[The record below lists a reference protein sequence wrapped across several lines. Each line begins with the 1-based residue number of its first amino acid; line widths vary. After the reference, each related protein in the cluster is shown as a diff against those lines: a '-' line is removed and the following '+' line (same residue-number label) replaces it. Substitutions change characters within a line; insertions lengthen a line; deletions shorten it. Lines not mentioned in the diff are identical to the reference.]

1 MRTFAST
8 ILSMLLCQLAVVSGI
23 AGQQTIPPKVPGFL
37 GSYHPFNGTAYG
49 GEGWSEGEPIQQA
62 FNFGQNAIISQASY
76 SGYTFAE
83 NVRNNCREW
92 DVNKLYGILRP
103 PTEKGVVNQP
113 KDTDPLKPF
122 NIEPGMVQGAHRFSE
137 LSKTCPQLT
146 GVIVDDFFNDYPKL
160 LTAEDVLDIKDALIG
175 KTVDASGHVDHS
187 SPATTP
193 DLKLYIV
200 VYEHQL
206 ARPLEET
213 VLNAIDG
220 VSFWTWKQNENFT
233 NFDTNVDAIKRR
245 FPGREVIAG
254 VYVYNGAQTPTPE
267 SVHHIIG
274 QAVEMYEAGKIDGLL
289 IFAGKILPGALG
301 RTRSPGIFGES
312 LLSFPGRRN
321 RARHRCENEEADRGG
336 ARDRLANHRRGKT
349 ACGKEVYR
357 WKGRIPF
364 RRMGSWTRR
373 IYDRDRTRPLG
384 AASEGWTSLG
394 QDRTSTGS
402 RAGAVTTAPPARFP
416 W

>member
-1 MRTFAST
+1 
-8 ILSMLLCQLAVVSGI
+8 MLLCQLAVVSGI
-23 AGQQTIPPKVPGFL
+23 AGQQTIPRKVPGFL
-37 GSYHPFNGTAYG
+37 GSYHPFKGTAYG
-49 GEGWSEGEPIQQA
+49 GERWSEGEPIQQA

-289 IFAGKILPGALG
+289 IFAAVWMSREKSSRERWDELGLPGYLG
-301 RTRSPGIFGES
+301 KVYYPFLGEGT
-312 LLSFPGRRN
+312 GRVIDAKTKKPIAGELVTVWRIT
-321 RARHRCENEEADRGG
+321 GG
-336 ARDRLANHRRGKT
+336 ARQLVARKFTDGKGEYRFGGWARGRAEYTIAIGRGRSAQRVKVGLRSGKT
-349 ACGKEVYR
+349 VPLPEVGL
-357 WKGRIPF
+357 GR
-364 RRMGSWTRR
+364 
-373 IYDRDRTRPLG
+373 
-384 AASEGWTSLG
+384 
-394 QDRTSTGS
+394 
-402 RAGAVTTAPPARFP
+402 
-416 W
+416 

>member
-1 MRTFAST
+1 MKTFAST
-8 ILSMLLCQLAVVSGI
+8 ILFMFLCQLAVVSGI
-23 AGQQTIPPKVPGFL
+23 AGQQTIPRKVPGFL
-37 GSYHPFNGTAYG
+37 GSYHPFKGTAYG
-49 GEGWSEGEPIQQA
+49 GEGWSDGEPIQQA

-122 NIEPGMVQGAHRFSE
+122 NIEPGMIQGAHRFSE
-137 LSKTCPQLT
+137 VSKSCPQLT

-175 KTVDASGHVDHS
+175 KTVDALGHVDHS

-213 VLNAIDG
+213 VLSAIDG

-233 NFDTNVDAIKRR
+233 NFDTNIDAIKRR

-254 VYVYNGAQTPTPE
+254 VYVYNGAETPTPE
-267 SVHHIIG
+267 SVRHIIG
-274 QAVEMYEAGKIDGLL
+274 QAVEMYGAGKIDGLL
-289 IFAGKILPGALG
+289 IFAAVWMSREKSSRERWDELGLPGYLG
-301 RTRSPGIFGES
+301 KVYYPFLGEGT
-312 LLSFPGRRN
+312 GRVIDAKTKKPI
-321 RARHRCENEEADRGG
+321 ARELVTVWRITGG
-336 ARDRLANHRRGKT
+336 ARQLVARKFTDGKGEYRFGGWARGRAEYTIAIGRGRSAQRVKVGLRSGKT
-349 ACGKEVYR
+349 VPLPEVR
-357 WKGRIPF
+357 LGR
-364 RRMGSWTRR
+364 
-373 IYDRDRTRPLG
+373 
-384 AASEGWTSLG
+384 
-394 QDRTSTGS
+394 
-402 RAGAVTTAPPARFP
+402 
-416 W
+416 